1 MYIYFAAYI
10 VKVKCEKMEENIFIL
25 LMFTAERRIS
35 QHHGYNQHH
44 ITCYLEADPTTSSY
58 CLTAFLNT
66 VCSK

>member
-10 VKVKCEKMEENIFIL
+10 VEEKYEKMEENIFNL

-35 QHHGYNQHH
+35 QHRGYNQHH
-44 ITCYLEADPTTSSY
+44 ISCYLEGDPTIASY
-58 CLTAFLNT
+58 FLTQFLNT